1 MSRVLD
7 NPQHWRNRAQEMRAL
22 ADLIDDPSTKRTLLE
37 IAGPYDR
44 LAEKAEERKRAAEK
58 G

>member
-37 IAGPYDR
+37 IAGR
-44 LAEKAEERKRAAEK
+44 V
-58 G
+58 